1 MTNQE
6 VFDKVVAHA
15 RQQGCKSMI
24 EDVLHPEEAPICAY
38 RGENNTKCFAGIL
51 IPDEDYRKSYEGKV
65 SMAVFH
71 EIGITDMDGFLV
83 RDLQIIHDK
92 FDVEEWEGKFKKLAN
107 DWLLVYTPKE
117 AS

>member
-15 RQQGCKSMI
+15 RQQGCKSLM
-24 EDVLHPEEAPICAY
+24 ENVLHPEEGPICAY
-38 RGENNTKCFAGIL
+38 RGENNTKCFAVL
-51 IPDEDYRKSYEGKV
+51 IPDEDYRKSYEDKF

-83 RDLQIIHDK
+83 RDLQVIHDHTRQI
-92 FDVEEWEGKFKKLAN
+92 EWEAKFKKLAN
-107 DWLLVYTPKE
+107 D
-117 AS
+117 

>member
-15 RQQGCKSMI
+15 RQQGCKSLM
-24 EDVLHPEEAPICAY
+24 ENVLNSEEGTICAY
-38 RGENNTKCFAGIL
+38 RGENNTKCFAGIF
-51 IPDEDYRKSYEGKV
+51 IPDEDYRKSYEGRV

-83 RDLQIIHDK
+83 RDLQFIHDHTPQI
-92 FDVEEWEGKFKKLAN
+92 EWEGKFKKLAN
-107 DWLLVYTPKE
+107 DWELVYKE
-117 AS
+117 PT

>member
-15 RQQGCKSMI
+15 RQQGCKSLM
-24 EDVLHPEEAPICAY
+24 ENVLHPEEGPLCAY
-38 RGENNTKCFAGIL
+38 RGENNTKCFAGIF
-51 IPDEDYRKSYEGKV
+51 IPDEDYRKSYEDKV

-83 RDLQIIHDK
+83 RDLQVIHDHTPQ
-92 FDVEEWEGKFKKLAN
+92 VGWEAKFKKLAN
-107 DWLLVYTPKE
+107 DWLLVYKE
-117 AS
+117 PT

>member
-15 RQQGCKSMI
+15 RQQGCKSLI
-24 EDVLHPEEAPICAY
+24 ENGLNPEEGPICAY

-51 IPDEDYRKSYEGKV
+51 IPDEDYRKSYEDKA

-71 EIGITDMDGFLV
+71 AIGITDMDDFLV
-83 RDLQIIHDK
+83 RNLQVIHDK
-92 FDVEEWEGKFKKLAN
+92 YDVEEWEGKFKKLAN
-107 DWLLVYTPKE
+107 DWLLVYKE
-117 AS
+117 PT